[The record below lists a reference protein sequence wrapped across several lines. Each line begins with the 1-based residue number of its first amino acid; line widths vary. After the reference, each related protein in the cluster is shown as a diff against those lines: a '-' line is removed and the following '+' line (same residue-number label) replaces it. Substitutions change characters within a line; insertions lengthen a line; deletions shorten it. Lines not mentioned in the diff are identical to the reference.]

1 MNKYIGYVFFLMF
14 FGGFVSAQ
22 NLPRVTVVNNTGY
35 TIYSMYIVQSETD
48 DGTED
53 FLQGR
58 VLNNENS
65 YQVRLRYPL
74 NVKNMC
80 QIRLIDENGN
90 FYEKF
95 HISLKSD
102 TRIVFTRDDFYGDIL
117 PPFEWAD
124 DIDIG
129 PPPPIPPGW

>member
-1 MNKYIGYVFFLMF
+1 MPALFFLNV

-35 TIYSMYIVQSETD
+35 KIFSIYIVQSETD

-58 VLNNENS
+58 VLSNGSS
-65 YQVRLRYPL
+65 YRVNLRYPL

-80 QIRLIDENGN
+80 QIRLVDENGN

-95 HISLKSD
+95 HIS
-102 TRIVFTRDDFYGDIL
+102 
-117 PPFEWAD
+117 
-124 DIDIG
+124 
-129 PPPPIPPGW
+129 